1 MCVYNQTIEG
11 ETINE
16 VEGLVLHEAST
27 SYMINGETA
36 ALERVSDEL
45 ISSVVEDSSVEISP
59 ESLDIT
65 SGDSMITLEEDEMTV
80 TSMIVDLN

>member
-11 ETINE
+11 EIINE
-16 VEGLVLHEAST
+16 VEGLVLHEASV
-27 SYMINGETA
+27 SYTITAESAASET
-36 ALERVSDEL
+36 VSDEL

-65 SGDSMITLEEDEMTV
+65 SGDAMITLEDDEMTV
-80 TSMIVDLN
+80 TSVIVDLN